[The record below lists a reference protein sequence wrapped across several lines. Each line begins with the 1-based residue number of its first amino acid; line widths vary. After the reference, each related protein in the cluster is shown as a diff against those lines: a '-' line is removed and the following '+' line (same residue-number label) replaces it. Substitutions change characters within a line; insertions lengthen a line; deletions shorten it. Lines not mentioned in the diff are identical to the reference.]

1 MSRDEAVR
9 EAVEM
14 QREFEAVTRRRRAAF
29 RRAQTAGVSVRELS
43 EATGLTTGRVR
54 GVLGG

>member
-9 EAVEM
+9 EAVEV
-14 QREFEAVTRRRRAAF
+14 QREFEAVTRRRRAVF
-29 RRAQTAGVSVRELS
+29 RRAQTVGVSVRELS